1 MRVLGWILGVLLLL
15 AGAAVGAAFLFDGEL
30 RARAEQQTAASLAT
44 SVPLEN
50 PHVSIGGTPIAW
62 HLLTNRFPSVR
73 VTADAMPLDLEVGEV
88 SLHTVDA
95 TLTDV
100 RPAADA
106 LRAATLVGTGRL
118 TYEEVS
124 RLAGTPI
131 TYAADQRISAS
142 GSMQVLGMTVRGTL
156 SAAPVLDPAAR
167 TITLEAPQAD
177 IAGVTLPSQAVA
189 ALVDQV
195 WKPVTLNLP
204 YGLTLDSVTATPEGL
219 QIGVTGADVTLPNQ

>member
-1 MRVLGWILGVLLLL
+1 MARL
-15 AGAAVGAAFLFDGEL
+15 A
-30 RARAEQQTAASLAT
+30 
-44 SVPLEN
+44 
-50 PHVSIGGTPIAW
+50 
-62 HLLTNRFPSVR
+62 VR
-73 VTADAMPLDLEVGEV
+73 SPPP
-88 SLHTVDA
+88 
-95 TLTDV
+95 V
-100 RPAADA
+100 RG
-106 LRAATLVGTGRL
+106 AATLVGTGRL

-142 GSMQVLGMTVRGTL
+142 GSLQVLGTTVRGTI
-156 SAAPVLDPAAR
+156 SAAPVLDPATR
-167 TITLEAPQAD
+167 TITLAAPQAD